1 MTWTIKQTT
10 EPDYQPVTLSEA
22 RDHLRL
28 VATGSPASHPDDST
42 VEAYIKAATGY
53 AEDRTNKVFAQR
65 TFTLKRNDF
74 ERYMELPIFP
84 VLSVDSITYIDNEG
98 ANQTM
103 DASNYQTITD
113 RIPALIK
120 LEDVP
125 SVDEDTLNAVTITVT
140 AGFESDNSPP
150 DADKI
155 PDSIKQAVKLMVGH
169 FYENRE
175 SVVIGDS
182 VSSVPFATDALLWP
196 HRIIGL

>member
-28 VATGSPASHPDDST
+28 VASVDTGSHPDDST
-42 VEAYIKAATGY
+42 VEAYIKAATSY

-74 ERYMELPIFP
+74 ERHMELPIFP